1 MGNPLN
7 NVIRVRDQVRLLV
20 FTTRLQAVAKLHR
33 ASIDIDIAPDVKIGR
48 RIDIQ
53 VDPGTHNRL
62 VIGPK
67 NRIRDD
73 VVFMFK
79 GGTIEL
85 GRGVEIRRGTT
96 LNVSGRF
103 SCAGGNVISYYNLI
117 HCASSIT
124 LDIYASTNEYVSI
137 IDSTHHHDGPN
148 EFFYENVSAAPIAI
162 GRNSWICNKSS
173 VLMGVT
179 VGHNSV
185 VASHAVVNKDV
196 PDGVVA
202 GGVPAKVIAK
212 RSVAGPALKFF
223 DAPGEHEPASLPT

>member
-1 MGNPLN
+1 MANPFN
-7 NVIRVRDQVRLLV
+7 QAIQARDRLRRLV
-20 FTTRLQAVAKLHR
+20 FVTRLQVVAKLHR
-33 ASIDIDIAPDVKIGR
+33 ASVDIDIAPDVKIGR

-53 VDPGTHNRL
+53 VDPGTRNRIA
-62 VIGPK
+62 IGPK
-67 NRIRDD
+67 CRIRDD
-73 VVFMFK
+73 VVFMLK
-79 GGTIEL
+79 GATIEF

-96 LNVSGRF
+96 LNISGTF
-103 SCAGGNVISYYNLI
+103 SLAGGNVISYYNLI
-117 HCASSIT
+117 HCATSIT
-124 LDIYASTNEYVSI
+124 MDVYASTNEYVSI

-162 GRNSWICNKSS
+162 GKNSWICNKSS

-202 GGVPAKVIAK
+202 AGVPAKVIAK
-212 RSVAGPALKFF
+212 RAVGGPALKFF
-223 DAPGEHEPASLPT
+223 DAVPEAAATPG